1 MKKKTILFDVD
12 DTLIK
17 THEMASKFYE
27 ELAIELET
35 TKEKIVELKEKYK
48 STLKRTSDYL
58 PDDLILFIGN
68 ILKRD
73 IKNINNPFENE
84 IIYQNFLHPDSKE
97 TLKEL
102 NKNFKLGIFSEGF
115 NSYQSDKV
123 YLSGIGDFFDKRLI
137 YINKDKLDPVFVS
150 KLPDG
155 AIIVD
160 DKKEVVEK
168 LKTLSRFHVV
178 WINRKDDDQIDG
190 VTTIK
195 SLEELLI
202 INLENFVRR

>member
-27 ELAIELET
+27 ELAIEFET

-68 ILKRD
+68 ILKKD
-73 IKNINNPFENE
+73 IKKINNPFENE
-84 IIYQNFLHPDSKE
+84 TIYQHFLHPDSKE
-97 TLKEL
+97 TLEKL
-102 NKNFKLGIFSEGF
+102 NKHFKLGIFSEGF
-115 NSYQSDKV
+115 NGYQSNKV

-168 LKTLSRFHVV
+168 LKALNRFNIV
-178 WINRKDDDQIDG
+178 WINRKDNDQIDG

-195 SLEELLI
+195 SLQELLI